1 MSESKMSESKSFLV
15 TIMKW
20 HISRQGYKHLM
31 KLGRFVLFKAAAS
44 TMQKINSFDCSIFVT
59 EGLSIYICFLLFE
72 ENHENRISR
81 AGEKISPTISLF
93 FRKMIA

>member
-1 MSESKMSESKSFLV
+1 MSESKSFLV

-20 HISRQGYKHLM
+20 RISGQEYKHLT
-31 KLGRFVLFKAAAS
+31 RFSRFLRLNLPLVLCKRLTLSAA
-44 TMQKINSFDCSIFVT
+44 SIFVT
-59 EGLSIYICFLLFE
+59 ESLFLYIYFLLFE

-81 AGEKISPTISLF
+81 VGEKISPTISLF